1 MPRPHFSGG
10 QQVPR
15 LAGQREDYL
24 LSALTRFRA
33 GTRLGYTSAMT
44 ETLTGMGP
52 EELVVANYLSQVPGK
67 AP

>member
-10 QQVPR
+10 QQVAG

-33 GTRLGYTSAMT
+33 DTRLGYTSAMT

-52 EELVVANYLSQVPGK
+52 EEFFAANDLWQVPGK
-67 AP
+67 TP